1 MLDLIIFEVEKRSLS
16 VLAAEVIEIV
26 RVVAVTELAGCEAPF
41 VGVINYRGTVV
52 PVARLNPD
60 TSPRPSDHMLIMGQ
74 DSYASMCLVVDRVLA
89 FTTAD
94 EVLALTDVNKGGF
107 QSLKLTPELARV
119 GNTLVPLLKLEVLL
133 AQTPDLPLSLP
144 MQETP
149 ASAFNAS

>member
-1 MLDLIIFEVEKRSLS
+1 MLDLIIFEVDKRSLS

-60 TSPRPSDHMLIMGQ
+60 TSPRPSDHMLIMGK
-74 DSYASMCLVVDRVLA
+74 DGDASICLVVDRVLA

-94 EVLALTDVNKGGF
+94 EILALVEVNKGGF
-107 QSLKLTPELARV
+107 QSLKLTPE
-119 GNTLVPLLKLEVLL
+119 
-133 AQTPDLPLSLP
+133 
-144 MQETP
+144 
-149 ASAFNAS
+149 